1 MNKMEKRIVWK
12 EGLFIRPQHFQQN
25 DRYYAYE
32 LMTRTT
38 ELGSNQWGFFELD
51 IDKRLLGM
59 GKIVLNHASGIL
71 PDGTLFDI
79 TAKDEDL
86 ALNIDSDDFGQSV
99 YLAIP
104 ILIHNSDDVR
114 FEDQENILT
123 RFSAESILDV
133 PNTNAGESSTTD
145 LVVARHDFKLLIED
159 DVNDGYIVIKI
170 TNIVS
175 VSAGGTVTIDESYIP
190 TFLHLNKSKDLMSR
204 LNELISM
211 LTYRVERLSEKISH
225 SVLQASELGN
235 YLMLQLLNKTLS
247 RFHFFL
253 TQDRIHPQDVFLE
266 LTTLAGELA
275 VFMKKDKKLSE
286 NFTYKHEDVGGSF
299 NKIIAELKGMLS
311 MVLEQNSISLPIEER
326 KYGIH
331 VAQLKDKKM
340 VKTSQFIFAVSADAS
355 TESIKETLM
364 SNLKIGSIE
373 TIRELVNYHLVGFKI
388 KPLSSPPREIPYR
401 VNHLYFQIELTNENR
416 VELERSGGFA
426 FHLSAE
432 LPNVVYA
439 LWSIRSA

>member
-1 MNKMEKRIVWK
+1 MEKRIVWR

-38 ELGSNQWGFFELD
+38 ELGSNKWGFFELD

-59 GKIVLNHASGIL
+59 GKVVINHASGIL
-71 PDGTLFDI
+71 PDGTLFNI
-79 TAKDEDL
+79 KAKDEDL
-86 ALNIDSDDFGQSV
+86 ALNISSDDFGKSIYIAV
-99 YLAIP
+99 P

-123 RFSAESILDV
+123 RFMAETSLAM
-133 PNTNAGESSTTD
+133 PNTNAGESSTAD
-145 LVVARHDFKLLIED
+145 VVLAKHDFRLLLED
-159 DVNDGYIVIKI
+159 DINDGYITIKV
-170 TNIVS
+170 TDVVS
-175 VSAGGTVTIDESYIP
+175 VSAGGSVTIDDSYIP

-204 LNELISM
+204 LNELMSM

-235 YLMLQLLNKTLS
+235 YLMLQLLNKALS

-253 TQDRIHPQDVFLE
+253 TQDKIHPQDVFLE
-266 LTTLAGELA
+266 LTTLAGEFA

-286 NFTYKHEDVGGSF
+286 NFTYKHEDIGGSY
-299 NKIIAELKGMLS
+299 NKIIEELKDMLS

-326 KYGIH
+326 KYGIQ
-331 VAQLKDKKM
+331 VVKIKDKKM
-340 VKTSQFIFAVSADAS
+340 LKTSQFIFAVSADAS
-355 TESIKETLM
+355 TEKIKTILM
-364 SNLKIGSIE
+364 TNLKMGSIE
-373 TIRELVNYHLVGFKI
+373 TVRELVNYHLVGFKI

-401 VNHLYFQIELTNENR
+401 VNHLYFQVELTNENR

-426 FHLSAE
+426 FHLSAG
-432 LPNVVYA
+432 LPNVTYA
-439 LWSIRSA
+439 LWSIRST

>member
-1 MNKMEKRIVWK
+1 MEKRIVWK

-25 DRYYAYE
+25 DRYYAHE

-38 ELGSNQWGFFELD
+38 ELGSNKWGFFELD

-59 GKIVLNHASGIL
+59 GKIVINHASGIL

-79 TAKDEDL
+79 ESKDKGL
-86 ALNIDSDDFGQSV
+86 ALDITSDDFGKSL
-99 YLAIP
+99 YLAVP
-104 ILIHNSDDVR
+104 ILIQNSDDVR

-123 RFSAESILDV
+123 RFMATTILGV

-145 LVVARHDFKLLIED
+145 ILVASHDFKLLLED
-159 DVNDGYIVIKI
+159 KINDGFITIKVTDI
-170 TNIVS
+170 LS
-175 VSAGGTVTIDESYIP
+175 VSAGGSVIIDDSYIP
-190 TFLHLNKSKDLMSR
+190 TLLHIDKSKDLMSR

-211 LTYRVERLSEKISH
+211 LSYRVERLSEKISN

-253 TQDRIHPQDVFLE
+253 TQEKIHPQEVFLE
-266 LTTLAGELA
+266 LTTLSGELA

-286 NFTYKHEDVGGSF
+286 NFIYKHENIGESF
-299 NKIIAELKGMLS
+299 SKILDELKDMLS
-311 MVLEQNSISLPIEER
+311 MVLEENSISLAIEQR
-326 KYGIH
+326 KYGIQ
-331 VAQLKDKKM
+331 VVKIKDKNM
-340 VKTSQFIFAVSADAS
+340 LKTSQFIFAISADAS
-355 TESIKETLM
+355 TEKIKTTLM
-364 SNLKIGSIE
+364 TNLKMGSIE
-373 TIRELVNYHLVGFKI
+373 TVRELVNYHLVGFKI
-388 KPLSSPPREIPYR
+388 NPLSSPPREIPYR

-416 VELERSGGFA
+416 IELERSGGFA
-426 FHLSAE
+426 FHLSTE
-432 LPNVVYA
+432 LPNVTYA